1 MHYILL
7 IKKNLKDVLEEN
19 TGGYCM
25 YCYSRIRVDGKL
37 FANLEHAIEKSNSEK
52 LIECI
57 PDIGLSCS
65 VCNQTF
71 KRIGEQKRK
80 IQKIN
85 IDQYEK
91 ASKCS
96 VNLRKQCTASC
107 KALREL
113 QKRYSDLSGA
123 EIILQPMGV
132 KGSDSDKELLL
143 QYNVMKMERYTDM
156 YKILIIEDDAVIA
169 EQVSRYLARWGY
181 ETACAEDFENILPQ
195 FVSFAPQLV
204 LLDIGLPFYN
214 GYYWCS
220 EIRKVSQVPVV
231 FVSSASDNMNIVM
244 AMNMGGDDFIVKPFD
259 LEVLL
264 AKVQAILRRTYAFQN
279 QSTVMEH
286 RNVILN
292 LADMSLLYQGT
303 KLELSK
309 NEFRILQLL
318 YENAGRTV
326 SRETIMKRLWD
337 NECFVD
343 DNTLTVN
350 MNRLRRKLEEAGI
363 QDFIATKKG
372 VGYQL
377 SDCV

>member
-1 MHYILL
+1 MQQWLFRKTVPDLRHRGCRY
-7 IKKNLKDVLEEN
+7 EN
-19 TGGYCM
+19 
-25 YCYSRIRVDGKL
+25 
-37 FANLEHAIEKSNSEK
+37 
-52 LIECI
+52 
-57 PDIGLSCS
+57 
-65 VCNQTF
+65 
-71 KRIGEQKRK
+71 
-80 IQKIN
+80 
-85 IDQYEK
+85 
-91 ASKCS
+91 
-96 VNLRKQCTASC
+96 
-107 KALREL
+107 
-113 QKRYSDLSGA
+113 
-123 EIILQPMGV
+123 
-132 KGSDSDKELLL
+132 KE
-143 QYNVMKMERYTDM
+143 MTERHVDM
-156 YKILIIEDDAVIA
+156 YKILIIEDDAVIS
-169 EQVSRYLARWGY
+169 EQVSKYLSRWGY

-195 FVSFAPQLV
+195 FVSYDPQLV

-214 GYYWCS
+214 GYYWCG
-220 EIRKVSQVPVV
+220 EIRKLSQLPVV

-279 QSTVMEH
+279 QSAVMEH
-286 RNVILN
+286 RNAILN
-292 LADMSLLYQGT
+292 LADMSLLYQGA

-318 YENAGRTV
+318 YENAGKTV

-363 QDFIATKKG
+363 HDFIVTKKG

-377 SDCV
+377 GD

>member
-1 MHYILL
+1 M
-7 IKKNLKDVLEEN
+7 
-19 TGGYCM
+19 
-25 YCYSRIRVDGKL
+25 
-37 FANLEHAIEKSNSEK
+37 
-52 LIECI
+52 
-57 PDIGLSCS
+57 
-65 VCNQTF
+65 
-71 KRIGEQKRK
+71 
-80 IQKIN
+80 
-85 IDQYEK
+85 
-91 ASKCS
+91 
-96 VNLRKQCTASC
+96 NLRHRRCGY
-107 KALREL
+107 EN
-113 QKRYSDLSGA
+113 
-123 EIILQPMGV
+123 
-132 KGSDSDKELLL
+132 KE
-143 QYNVMKMERYTDM
+143 MIGRHADM
-156 YKILIIEDDAVIA
+156 YKILIIEDDAVIS
-169 EQVSRYLARWGY
+169 EQVSKYLARWGY
-181 ETACAEDFENILPQ
+181 ETTCAEDFENILPQ
-195 FVSFAPQLV
+195 FVSYDPQLV

-214 GYYWCS
+214 GYYWCG
-220 EIRKVSQVPVV
+220 EIRKLSQVPVV

-279 QSTVMEH
+279 QLTVMEH

-292 LADMSLLYQGT
+292 LADMSLLYQGA

-318 YENAGRTV
+318 YENAGKTV

-363 QDFIATKKG
+363 QDFIVTKKG

-377 SDCV
+377 SDQV

>member
-1 MHYILL
+1 MTERQ
-7 IKKNLKDVLEEN
+7 KN
-19 TGGYCM
+19 M
-25 YCYSRIRVDGKL
+25 YR
-37 FANLEHAIEKSNSEK
+37 
-52 LIECI
+52 
-57 PDIGLSCS
+57 
-65 VCNQTF
+65 
-71 KRIGEQKRK
+71 
-80 IQKIN
+80 
-85 IDQYEK
+85 
-91 ASKCS
+91 
-96 VNLRKQCTASC
+96 
-107 KALREL
+107 
-113 QKRYSDLSGA
+113 
-123 EIILQPMGV
+123 
-132 KGSDSDKELLL
+132 
-143 QYNVMKMERYTDM
+143 
-156 YKILIIEDDAVIA
+156 ILIVEDDAVIS
-169 EQVSRYLARWGY
+169 EQVSKYLAKWGY
-181 ETACAEDFENILPQ
+181 ETACAEDFENILTQ
-195 FVSFAPQLV
+195 FVSFDPQLV

-220 EIRKVSQVPVV
+220 EIRKISQVPVV

-279 QSTVMEH
+279 QSAVMEH

-292 LADMSLLYQGT
+292 LADMSLLYQGA

-318 YENAGRTV
+318 YENAGKTV

-363 QDFIATKKG
+363 QNFILTKKG
-372 VGYQL
+372 VGYLL
-377 SDCV
+377 SDRA

>member
-1 MHYILL
+1 MSL
-7 IKKNLKDVLEEN
+7 
-19 TGGYCM
+19 T
-25 YCYSRIRVDGKL
+25 
-37 FANLEHAIEKSNSEK
+37 
-52 LIECI
+52 
-57 PDIGLSCS
+57 
-65 VCNQTF
+65 T
-71 KRIGEQKRK
+71 
-80 IQKIN
+80 
-85 IDQYEK
+85 
-91 ASKCS
+91 
-96 VNLRKQCTASC
+96 
-107 KALREL
+107 
-113 QKRYSDLSGA
+113 
-123 EIILQPMGV
+123 
-132 KGSDSDKELLL
+132 
-143 QYNVMKMERYTDM
+143 ERHTDM
-156 YKILIIEDDAVIA
+156 YKILIIEDDAVIS

-214 GYYWCS
+214 GYYWCG

-279 QSTVMEH
+279 QSAVMEH

>member
-1 MHYILL
+1 
-7 IKKNLKDVLEEN
+7 
-19 TGGYCM
+19 
-25 YCYSRIRVDGKL
+25 
-37 FANLEHAIEKSNSEK
+37 
-52 LIECI
+52 
-57 PDIGLSCS
+57 
-65 VCNQTF
+65 
-71 KRIGEQKRK
+71 
-80 IQKIN
+80 
-85 IDQYEK
+85 
-91 ASKCS
+91 
-96 VNLRKQCTASC
+96 
-107 KALREL
+107 
-113 QKRYSDLSGA
+113 
-123 EIILQPMGV
+123 
-132 KGSDSDKELLL
+132 
-143 QYNVMKMERYTDM
+143 M
-156 YKILIIEDDAVIA
+156 YKILIIEDDAVIS
-169 EQVSRYLARWGY
+169 EQVSRYLVRWGY

-214 GYYWCS
+214 GYYWCG

-292 LADMSLLYQGT
+292 LADMSLLYQET

-377 SDCV
+377 SDGV

>member
-1 MHYILL
+1 
-7 IKKNLKDVLEEN
+7 
-19 TGGYCM
+19 
-25 YCYSRIRVDGKL
+25 
-37 FANLEHAIEKSNSEK
+37 
-52 LIECI
+52 
-57 PDIGLSCS
+57 
-65 VCNQTF
+65 
-71 KRIGEQKRK
+71 
-80 IQKIN
+80 
-85 IDQYEK
+85 
-91 ASKCS
+91 
-96 VNLRKQCTASC
+96 
-107 KALREL
+107 
-113 QKRYSDLSGA
+113 
-123 EIILQPMGV
+123 
-132 KGSDSDKELLL
+132 
-143 QYNVMKMERYTDM
+143 M
-156 YKILIIEDDAVIA
+156 YKILIIEDDAVIS

-181 ETACAEDFENILPQ
+181 ETTCAEDFENILPQ

-292 LADMSLLYQGT
+292 LADMSLLYQGA